1 MARRIRTGVQRL
13 VYQTRA
19 TTQTATATQAK
30 RLASRIGAE
39 LLQVQTFY
47 GKPDAETLDK
57 YIAEAEMF
65 LAAGYLRSVRYG
77 FKKGGDVVFEVA
89 YTAQFANGTDD
100 KPGRVPPTADV
111 TGGIWFS
118 YLTYSDAFYGLT
130 REQQQA
136 FKARSP
142 LERETADEPRLAAGV
157 RSAGTKHFSEDELGL
172 YREVRL
178 K

>member
-1 MARRIRTGVQRL
+1 M
-13 VYQTRA
+13 YQTRT

-47 GKPDAETLDK
+47 GKPDAETLNK

-65 LAAGYLRSVRYG
+65 LDAGYLRSIRYG
-77 FKKGGDVVFEVA
+77 FKKGGEVIFEVA
-89 YTAQFANGTDD
+89 YTAQSANGTDD
-100 KPGRVPPTADV
+100 KPGRVPPTAEV
-111 TGGIWFS
+111 TGGTWFS
-118 YLTYSDAFYGLT
+118 YLTYSEPFCRLT

-136 FKARSP
+136 FKAKSP
-142 LERETADEPRLAAGV
+142 LEREAADEPQLAAGV